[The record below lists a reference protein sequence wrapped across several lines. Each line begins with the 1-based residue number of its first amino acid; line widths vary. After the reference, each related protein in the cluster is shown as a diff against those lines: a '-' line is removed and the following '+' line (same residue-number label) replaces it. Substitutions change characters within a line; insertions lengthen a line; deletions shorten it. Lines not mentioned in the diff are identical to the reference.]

1 MKLNGQQ
8 RTILREGI
16 LRAYPTEDELKIIL
30 LEKMDLNLEEFN
42 TLSEQY

>member
-8 RTILREGI
+8 RRILRKGI

-30 LEKMDLNLEEFN
+30 LEKMDLMSNNFSKESHEK
-42 TLSEQY
+42 